1 MTTVKEIE
9 NAVSK
14 LPKEDLAQFRKWFD
28 EYQAKVWDQQ
38 FEEDAQAGK
47 LSKVAEEVEK
57 EFNAGNCKE
66 L

>member
-28 EYQAKVWDQQ
+28 EYQSKVWDQ
-38 FEEDAQAGK
+38 ELEKDTEAGK
-47 LSKVAEEVEK
+47 LNKVAEEVEK
-57 EFNAGNCKE
+57 DFNAGNCKE